1 MLTEFIVTSVII
13 IIIIIITITIIIIII
28 IIIIFFQFLGGCEEY
43 YDQGPSSINISS
55 LACSSETQCRR
66 HNEVGLIN
74 EERNQCILP
83 QLADL
88 LLPFL

>member
-13 IIIIIITITIIIIII
+13 IIIIIVTIII

>member
-1 MLTEFIVTSVII
+1 MLFIIVISSLFFI
-13 IIIIIITITIIIIII
+13 IIIIII
-28 IIIIFFQFLGGCEEY
+28 IIIIFFQFLGECGEY
-43 YDQGPSSINISS
+43 YDQGPASINIS
-55 LACSSETQCRR
+55 CSSETQCRR

>member
-1 MLTEFIVTSVII
+1 MLTEFIVTSII
-13 IIIIIITITIIIIII
+13 FIIIIIII
-28 IIIIFFQFLGGCEEY
+28 IIIIFFQFLGGRGEY

-55 LACSSETQCRR
+55 LAWSSETQCRS
-66 HNEVGLIN
+66 HNEEGLIN

>member
-13 IIIIIITITIIIIII
+13 IIITIIIII